1 MFLFVVRALFLSW
14 PFLKRAIFGDQS
26 FKDFLLKNKQLTV
39 IFITTIFLSLL
50 LLYAMISYSQ
60 LKQEHDRL
68 NYDYKE
74 LIQCKKIPDE

>member
-50 LLYAMISYSQ
+50 LLHVTISYSQ
-60 LKQEHDRL
+60 LKQKHDRL
-68 NYDYKE
+68 NYECKE
-74 LIQCKKIPDE
+74 LVQWKKIPDE

>member
-50 LLYAMISYSQ
+50 LLYVMISYSQ
-60 LKQEHDRL
+60 LKQQHDRINC
-68 NYDYKE
+68 NYNE
-74 LIQCKKIPDE
+74 LLQRNKDT